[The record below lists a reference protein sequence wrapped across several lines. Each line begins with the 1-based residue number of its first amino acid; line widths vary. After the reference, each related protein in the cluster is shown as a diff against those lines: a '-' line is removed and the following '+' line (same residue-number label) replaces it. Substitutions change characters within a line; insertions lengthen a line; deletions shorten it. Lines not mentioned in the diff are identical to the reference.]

1 MTDAA
6 APRTAVRA
14 LETPT
19 YVDWPAIFAGA
30 FIASAIAVLFT
41 AFGSALGLTL
51 ASPYEGPTPHLF
63 YPLVALWVL
72 WITVSSFAAGGY
84 VAGRLRRRIDDASPH
99 EAHIRDAAHG
109 LIVWAV
115 AVVFAALVAAGSLT
129 FAFRGAESGKSGVAK
144 LAQSADPV
152 GYAVDRFLRGEGK
165 ANAVAEEDRQQVMR
179 IAAMSLAK
187 RDIAADDRAYLS
199 RLVAA
204 RAGLSP
210 ADADKRVDALAAELK
225 SDADKAR
232 RAGVMSTYL
241 ATAALVLGA
250 AAAWWGTSVG
260 GRHRDEK
267 FDASHLV
274 RW

>member
-1 MTDAA
+1 MTDVAA
-6 APRTAVRA
+6 SRAAVGV
-14 LETPT
+14 P

-41 AFGSALGLTL
+41 AFGSGLGLTMT
-51 ASPYEGPTPHLF
+51 SPYEGPTPHLF
-63 YPLVALWVL
+63 YPLLALWVL

-84 VAGRLRRRIDDASPH
+84 VAGRLRRRVGDASPH
-99 EAHIRDAAHG
+99 EVHIRDAAHG

-129 FAFRGAESGKSGVAK
+129 FAVRGAESGKSGVAK

-152 GYAVDRFLRGEGK
+152 GYAVDRFLRSDAK
-165 ANAVAEEDRQQVMR
+165 PNAAPEEERQQVMR
-179 IAAMSLAK
+179 IAAMSIAK
-187 RDIAADDRAYLS
+187 RDIAADDRAYLA
-199 RLVAA
+199 RLAAA
-204 RAGLSP
+204 RGLSP

-232 RAGVMSTYL
+232 KAGVMTTYL